1 MGSAAHNGGCWNCGG
16 NHKVK
21 NCPDAKP
28 KKHIAPKQ
36 PKMPPPPTTLPPPLP
51 VHQNIMDMDGFRD
64 FMQRYKAEEEEARLR
79 AAAKAEQEALKRQR
93 EERERQEQQELAER
107 QERELR
113 QQEEAQRQQMESR
126 IRHQEER
133 AAAEDMGTR
142 LYREAAKEWAGFGR
156 ANVPRWS
163 CGKRSAEYGCCGK
176 PNRTSG
182 WP

>member
-1 MGSAAHNGGCWNCGG
+1 
-16 NHKVK
+16 
-21 NCPDAKP
+21 
-28 KKHIAPKQ
+28 
-36 PKMPPPPTTLPPPLP
+36 
-51 VHQNIMDMDGFRD
+51 MDMDGFRD
-64 FMQRYKAEEEEARLR
+64 FMQRYEAEKEEARLR

-142 LYREAAKEWAGFGR
+142 LYREAAKEWARFWAGQR
-156 ANVPRWS
+156 AKVELRETVRRVRMLWE
-163 CGKRSAEYGCCGK
+163 AESDEWMNIREEYLDGHLPILHEVRATQAAERDRQRK
-176 PNRTSG
+176 AADRFNPLL
-182 WP
+182 